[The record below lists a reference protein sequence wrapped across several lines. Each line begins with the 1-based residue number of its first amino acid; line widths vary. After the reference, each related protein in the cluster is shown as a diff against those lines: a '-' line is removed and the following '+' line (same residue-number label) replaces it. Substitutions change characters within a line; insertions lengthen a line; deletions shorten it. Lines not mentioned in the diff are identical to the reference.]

1 MKKLIFTILII
12 INSTYVFSQIDY
24 KNQSF
29 NIGIES
35 INEFRDFLLIKND
48 ANYKSEMEPLIK
60 WGIDNFKKYGFE
72 VERLE
77 TPELPLLLA
86 SKIIS
91 EKAKTI
97 LIYLQ
102 FDGQPVDNSKW
113 EQQDPY
119 RAVLKEKINE
129 KYEIVN
135 WEILKGISMKD
146 ILDLQKQNFIENGHP
161 SLEQRLDRLK
171 RCVALIETHDDQ
183 IIESLNADYK
193 MRSKYEIITSE
204 ISQTL
209 RTLNFSIKNTKKWMK
224 AIKRPSEY
232 GAGFLGAKSYMIPSP
247 LGSVGVI
254 APWNFPVGMVFYPTA
269 SILAAGNTV
278 MAKPSEFTPNTSQL
292 IKDAVEKY
300 FDKSE
305 FAIFLGGPE
314 IGEEFSKLPFDHLL
328 YTGSG
333 RIAKKVLSQTAENIV
348 PTTME
353 LGGKSP
359 TIISDDADLKLAA
372 KRILFVKT
380 LNNGQIC
387 LSPDY
392 IFIKKGLEN
401 DFVDALKSVFA
412 EFFPTAD
419 GEDTYTSMVNKD
431 HYERMKLYLNDAQAK
446 GASVIE
452 LGNFDNQEINLM
464 GTKVI
469 LNVNDDMEV
478 MKNEVFGPLLPL
490 MTFEK
495 LDEVTNYIN
504 SHDHPLG
511 LYFFGNKKAE
521 QDFVINNTKSGGVTI
536 NDVMFHL
543 AQSHLP
549 FGGVGPSGYG
559 HYHGYEGFLNFS
571 NLRAVYYQSKFDKIF
586 EAMRPPRGKSF
597 KAFLDLMKRIS

>member
-1 MKKLIFTILII
+1 
-12 INSTYVFSQIDY
+12 
-24 KNQSF
+24 
-29 NIGIES
+29 
-35 INEFRDFLLIKND
+35 
-48 ANYKSEMEPLIK
+48 
-60 WGIDNFKKYGFE
+60 
-72 VERLE
+72 
-77 TPELPLLLA
+77 
-86 SKIIS
+86 
-91 EKAKTI
+91 
-97 LIYLQ
+97 
-102 FDGQPVDNSKW
+102 
-113 EQQDPY
+113 
-119 RAVLKEKINE
+119 
-129 KYEIVN
+129 
-135 WEILKGISMKD
+135 MKD
-146 ILDLQKQNFIENGHP
+146 ILDLQKRNFIENGHP

-269 SILAAGNTV
+269 SIFAAGNTV

-314 IGEEFSKLPFDHLL
+314 VGEEFSKLPFDHLL

-412 EFFPTAD
+412 EFFPIAD
-419 GEDTYTSMVNKD
+419 GEDTYTSMVNKN
-431 HYERMKLYLNDAQAK
+431 HFERMKLYLNDAQAK

-586 EAMRPPRGKSF
+586 QAMRPPRGKSF

>member
-1 MKKLIFTILII
+1 
-12 INSTYVFSQIDY
+12 
-24 KNQSF
+24 
-29 NIGIES
+29 
-35 INEFRDFLLIKND
+35 
-48 ANYKSEMEPLIK
+48 
-60 WGIDNFKKYGFE
+60 
-72 VERLE
+72 
-77 TPELPLLLA
+77 
-86 SKIIS
+86 
-91 EKAKTI
+91 
-97 LIYLQ
+97 
-102 FDGQPVDNSKW
+102 
-113 EQQDPY
+113 
-119 RAVLKEKINE
+119 
-129 KYEIVN
+129 
-135 WEILKGISMKD
+135 
-146 ILDLQKQNFIENGHP
+146 
-161 SLEQRLDRLK
+161 
-171 RCVALIETHDDQ
+171 
-183 IIESLNADYK
+183 
-193 MRSKYEIITSE
+193 
-204 ISQTL
+204 
-209 RTLNFSIKNTKKWMK
+209 
-224 AIKRPSEY
+224 
-232 GAGFLGAKSYMIPSP
+232 
-247 LGSVGVI
+247 
-254 APWNFPVGMVFYPTA
+254 
-269 SILAAGNTV
+269 
-278 MAKPSEFTPNTSQL
+278 
-292 IKDAVEKY
+292 
-300 FDKSE
+300 
-305 FAIFLGGPE
+305 
-314 IGEEFSKLPFDHLL
+314 
-328 YTGSG
+328 
-333 RIAKKVLSQTAENIV
+333 
-348 PTTME
+348 ME

>member
-1 MKKLIFTILII
+1 
-12 INSTYVFSQIDY
+12 
-24 KNQSF
+24 
-29 NIGIES
+29 
-35 INEFRDFLLIKND
+35 
-48 ANYKSEMEPLIK
+48 
-60 WGIDNFKKYGFE
+60 
-72 VERLE
+72 
-77 TPELPLLLA
+77 
-86 SKIIS
+86 
-91 EKAKTI
+91 
-97 LIYLQ
+97 
-102 FDGQPVDNSKW
+102 
-113 EQQDPY
+113 
-119 RAVLKEKINE
+119 
-129 KYEIVN
+129 
-135 WEILKGISMKD
+135 
-146 ILDLQKQNFIENGHP
+146 
-161 SLEQRLDRLK
+161 
-171 RCVALIETHDDQ
+171 
-183 IIESLNADYK
+183 
-193 MRSKYEIITSE
+193 
-204 ISQTL
+204 
-209 RTLNFSIKNTKKWMK
+209 
-224 AIKRPSEY
+224 
-232 GAGFLGAKSYMIPSP
+232 
-247 LGSVGVI
+247 
-254 APWNFPVGMVFYPTA
+254 
-269 SILAAGNTV
+269 

-292 IKDAVEKY
+292 IKEAVEKY

-314 IGEEFSKLPFDHLL
+314 VGEEFSKLPFDHLL

-431 HYERMKLYLNDAQAK
+431 HFERMKLYLNDAQAK